1 MKKTTDPITAAQLL
15 AALQAKANPYN
26 VAGMARFGINPSNT
40 MGVSVK
46 DLRALAK
53 GKRDHTA
60 ALELWASGIHE
71 ARILAAMIDDPAA
84 VTPEQM
90 NAWAVDFDSWDVC
103 DQVCMNLFDRTPYAY
118 FKVLEWSTRQEE
130 FVKRAA
136 FTLMACLAVHD
147 KQAGNERFLDFLP
160 VIEREAADP
169 RNYVKKAVNW
179 ALRQIGKRNADLRRA
194 AIQSAERLLASGS
207 SSAGWVARDALR
219 ELDKRDKS
227 INNQDSGD

>member
-1 MKKTTDPITAAQLL
+1 MKKATEPVTAVELI
-15 AALQAKANPYN
+15 AALQAKANPHN
-26 VAGMARFGINPSNT
+26 AAGMARFGINPANT
-40 MGVSVK
+40 LGVSVK

-53 GKRDHTA
+53 GKRDHTT
-60 ALELWASGIHE
+60 ALDLWASGIHE

-90 NAWAVDFDSWDVC
+90 NAWAADFDSWDVC

-118 FKVLEWSTRQEE
+118 PKVAEWSARQEE

-147 KQAGNERFLDFLP
+147 KQAENNRFLDFLP

-179 ALRQIGKRNADLRRA
+179 ALRQIGKRSTVLRRA
-194 AIQSAERLLASGS
+194 AIQSAERLLASDS
-207 SSAGWVARDALR
+207 PAARWVARDALS
-219 ELDKRDKS
+219 ELEK
-227 INNQDSGD
+227 